1 MWHLHINENCDS
13 LKYVSFLE
21 LFQPSISFERI
32 MGIWFLL
39 LQFSALPSPSFK
51 IPVAFVNKKNLL
63 EGHLVI
69 SCNRNGNEWKIN
81 IILPMP
87 LSLLV
92 RYVLSYSVNKQNLGV
107 VKTLEILSRKSNI
120 KRKHT
125 LFPAYPL

>member
-1 MWHLHINENCDS
+1 ME
-13 LKYVSFLE
+13 
-21 LFQPSISFERI
+21 
-32 MGIWFLL
+32 M
-39 LQFSALPSPSFK
+39 
-51 IPVAFVNKKNLL
+51 
-63 EGHLVI
+63 
-69 SCNRNGNEWKIN
+69 NGKIN

-107 VKTLEILSRKSNI
+107 VKTLETLSRKSNI